1 MNKSAEGN
9 GTWDIPQLRQSL
21 KDDSTALENSLRE
34 ANKLME
40 TPKEKGRARFQTG
53 TAAVGSKTF
62 LTSLEGAV
70 EEGTG
75 GAPLIDGMQVAMSQ
89 RLSQRLTAMSQALGV
104 EGTKLLRESV
114 QEEMNKVCRIARATE
129 KDELKRTGQ
138 ALEESDLRRLFDKE
152 VQLRTAAQESNKLL
166 HEQLKIQ
173 TAASQEMS
181 ERLAMLEGTTYEGG
195 EELRKREV
203 EMKALRDEVV
213 ANQIKTRTEET
224 ERLKVM
230 DRLRK
235 KEVEMGKGK
244 EVVDKLTIQLQSVG
258 EERDTLASHLEDIKL
273 QYHDIRQHNER
284 LQHDLH
290 RLQEI
295 GRAVV

>member
-1 MNKSAEGN
+1 MQTTSSTPLERRLEGAKTGFPLNKSAEGN

-138 ALEESDLRRLFDKE
+138 VDPRPRATHSRSE
-152 VQLRTAAQESNKLL
+152 VGL
-166 HEQLKIQ
+166 
-173 TAASQEMS
+173 
-181 ERLAMLEGTTYEGG
+181 
-195 EELRKREV
+195 
-203 EMKALRDEVV
+203 
-213 ANQIKTRTEET
+213 
-224 ERLKVM
+224 
-230 DRLRK
+230 
-235 KEVEMGKGK
+235 
-244 EVVDKLTIQLQSVG
+244 
-258 EERDTLASHLEDIKL
+258 
-273 QYHDIRQHNER
+273 
-284 LQHDLH
+284 
-290 RLQEI
+290 
-295 GRAVV
+295 